1 MTQIPVQTDDQQSAS
16 VSDQSS
22 STTSTSVLD
31 NLDNIVV
38 DDITYD
44 DLLNKDI
51 LELMGYQNLTDQEK
65 QEHYSRMLETIQ
77 NRVICR
83 VDDLISPEDQ
93 EEWMN
98 TVKSKT
104 DQEKMDYLKSKNIHV
119 DKIMAEESLLYKAEI
134 VRAARNIMKSTND

>member
-16 VSDQSS
+16 VNNQNNSS
-22 STTSTSVLD
+22 SSVLD
-31 NLDNIVV
+31 NLDNIVI

-51 LELMGYQNLTDQEK
+51 LELMGYQNLTPEEK
-65 QEHYSRMLETIQ
+65 QEHYTRMLETIQ